1 MDMAHGDGLPDY
13 LLTTEFFSDLRG
25 CLAQDGIAVLNTY
38 AATAHLQAYYSIV
51 KSLNAVFPE
60 IWMYHD
66 GISAEK
72 PSVSIYLAAF
82 QRANDTE
89 FVMPRAMVPAG
100 IASTL
105 KAIFAERRQID
116 SDLLANADLLED
128 DFNRFSFINLESDQF
143 FRESVLATLPPEFLA
158 N

>member
-1 MDMAHGDGLPDY
+1 
-13 LLTTEFFSDLRG
+13 
-25 CLAQDGIAVLNTY
+25 
-38 AATAHLQAYYSIV
+38 
-51 KSLNAVFPE
+51 
-60 IWMYHD
+60 MYHD
-66 GISAEK
+66 GISPEK
-72 PSVSIYLAAF
+72 PAVSIYLAAF

-89 FVMPRAMVPAG
+89 FVMPRGMVPAG
-100 IASTL
+100 IAPTL

-116 SDLLANADLLED
+116 ADLLANADLLED